1 MKTYYT
7 LEVEVWN
14 DSLEAR
20 EEAQK
25 ILNQEPISKEN
36 LLLAKYKKSVVAF
49 LQSPNYSFI
58 SMAYKTYCNYFKKQ
72 KKVFLVPVIT
82 LVVEANKDTEP
93 ENFETLQKEL
103 ETNPNLIHRF
113 MFFVNDEDL
122 NKKNE
127 ELQE

>member
-49 LQSPNYSFI
+49 LQSPQLLV
-58 SMAYKTYCNYFKKQ
+58 YF
-72 KKVFLVPVIT
+72 
-82 LVVEANKDTEP
+82 NG
-93 ENFETLQKEL
+93 LQ
-103 ETNPNLIHRF
+103 NL
-113 MFFVNDEDL
+113 
-122 NKKNE
+122 
-127 ELQE
+127 LQLF